1 MSIMG
6 SVLNKSKKGMVDQK
20 AMIEAINTAFKGL
33 AKTVSEQLE
42 LQQKTIKSA
51 ENAKKAEKSLTDV
64 YETRTQ
70 ALRKANVALN
80 EMGRTFEIISFT
92 SLREFRK
99 AGGNAFEY
107 LDLAL
112 TSANQQVKFLGFEIA
127 TARKVMYGF
136 LPPGMFRL
144 FNKFSTVLRVGA
156 GLTRAFSKE
165 EGKKHT
171 VLTKTGKIMG
181 KLTKSRKQ
189 RIADSKLE
197 IRNNLKLLS
206 VSMDLVKNKETGEYE
221 GSDEGTDYTEAI
233 SLRMKMEKKADKQ
246 RRKAAKTADKQIFKD
261 KIKAMKDFNEATIG
275 AKDREIKTEKNKGK
289 WIHKTLKRNLKMQ
302 RDLKNKHRK
311 EQKDKENKHNKEQ
324 KARLNKHR
332 KEQKARLNKH
342 NNTQRQL
349 AKAHNKMQ
357 FKLSEEHRLSQNALQ
372 SKEYD
377 AHKRNKAAALKVE
390 KEFKLNAQ
398 KLVAEEFGKDK
409 MATVSKTSGTGK
421 EYRKKVKAKMEEL
434 DTGGA
439 LAKARKERSKA
450 FKGTKKEFKGKEFK
464 GKKFIKAKEL
474 KTKAFTGKKFKKD
487 KKLMG
492 RADDLGKQLK
502 KSGIRVSD
510 ITEARKK
517 MKPQSIRMA
526 KLTKFGLSL
535 KMKVKTFMM
544 GGIMSFLLFI
554 AGFIGLL
561 VLIKLLWPSIKKS
574 IGPMKKQIMLAA
586 DMVWEGVKDLW
597 TGLSLIW
604 NSLFGG
610 GSMSDLFKGIWMI
623 AWGLIQIL
631 WGVFVGFWT
640 TLSAFAKTAFFDLLA
655 RGEKWIEDLK
665 GNYKKIIPIAIGLIA
680 MLVALWYGAAP
691 LLIIGIGVLIW
702 AAVTALGEKL
712 KGFVDKINP
721 VNKMKEAV
729 SFNLPKMASGGV
741 SDGGITLVGER
752 GPELVNLSKGSRVHS
767 NAESKKMMGNT
778 VQNFNITINAKDTSD
793 AELRRVAEKI
803 SKMVSLK
810 MNRTVSTMM

>member
-1 MSIMG
+1 MG

-20 AMIEAINTAFKGL
+20 AMIDAINTAFKGL

-156 GLTRAFSKE
+156 GFTRAFSKE

-171 VLTKTGKIMG
+171 VFTKTGKLMG
-181 KLTKSRKQ
+181 LLTKSSKQ
-189 RIADSKLE
+189 RAAATKLETAAKKKLE
-197 IRNNLKLLS
+197 I
-206 VSMDLVKNKETGEYE
+206 VSESLVKDKETGEYS
-221 GSDEGTDYTEAI
+221 GPDEDTDYTEAI
-233 SLRMKMEKKADKQ
+233 SLRMKLEKKADKQ
-246 RRKAAKTADKQIFKD
+246 RKKDAKSIDKYIFKD
-261 KIKAMKDFNEATIG
+261 KIKAMKDFNEKTIG
-275 AKDREIKTEKNKGK
+275 AQDKLIKAENKTQK
-289 WIHKTLKRNLKMQ
+289 KLKGNMRDNLKWQ
-302 RDLKNKHRK
+302 QDLKNKHRK

-349 AKAHNKMQ
+349 EKAHRNKQ
-357 FKLSEEHRLSQNALQ
+357 FKLSEEHRKDQGMLR
-372 SKEYD
+372 SKEFD

-390 KEFKLNAQ
+390 KEFRIHAQ

-409 MATVSKTSGTGK
+409 MATVSETSGTGK

-434 DTGGA
+434 ETVSPA
-439 LAKARKERSKA
+439 LAKAKKERSKV

-474 KTKAFTGKKFKKD
+474 KTKAFKGEKFKENKM
-487 KKLMG
+487 LMG
-492 RADDLGKQLK
+492 RKDDLGKQLK
-502 KSGIRVSD
+502 KSGFAVAILAKQRD
-510 ITEARKK
+510 K
-517 MKPQSIRMA
+517 MMPQSIRMA
-526 KLTKFGLSL
+526 KLSKFGLSL

-561 VLIKLLWPSIKKS
+561 VLIKMLWPSIKKS

-640 TLSAFAKTAFFDLLA
+640 TLYAFAKTAFFDLLA
-655 RGEKWIEDLK
+655 RGAEWIEDLK

-712 KGFVDKINP
+712 KEFASKLNP
-721 VNKMKEAV
+721 VNKMKKAF
-729 SFNLPKMASGGV
+729 SFDLPKFASGGV
-741 SDGGITLVGER
+741 SEGGMALVGEQ